1 MTKGIVLLAFG
12 KRGYGFAAYNLA
24 YSIRAFNNTIP
35 ITVYKDDIAFS
46 QVEAEKMSVFTK
58 VEELPLE
65 LMYKNG
71 VFDPGY
77 TKVNLYDLYPY
88 DLNLY
93 LDVDALCLKD
103 IAPLFEIMEKKPD
116 YFYTHII
123 AKHTIDQ
130 GRDFKSMQ
138 WAWADDIWKH
148 FNLKSDDTFYA
159 TNSSYQIVRKGKQ
172 AKKFYDQIKKNYA
185 NPIPVDKLRMKW
197 GGGQPDELYMNAAL
211 CQLKIPAEMETDVM
225 FFGGDLKHTFTEIEN
240 KFYFLS
246 MYGAGFSNVSTTR
259 LKYREWYD
267 RRLHKHFLDRG
278 EGHIYK
284 SQYIMVDKHPNHR
297 KPPIMKKY
305 EKQKAKES

>member
-24 YSIRAFNNTIP
+24 YSIRAFNKSIP

-46 QVEAEKMSVFTK
+46 QVEPEKMSVFTTVK
-58 VEELPLE
+58 DLPNE
-65 LMYKNG
+65 LMYNNG
-71 VFDPGY
+71 FFDPGF
-77 TKVNLYDLYPY
+77 TKVNLYDLLPY

-103 IAPLFEIMEKKPD
+103 IGPLFEIMEKKCAANG

-148 FNLKSDDTFYA
+148 FNLKQDDTFYA

-172 AKKFYDQIKKNYA
+172 AEKFYDQIKKNYA
-185 NPIPVDKLRMKW
+185 NPIPVEKLRMKW

-246 MYGAGFSNVSTTR
+246 MYGAGFANVSTTK
-259 LKYREWYD
+259 LKFREWYD
-267 RRLHKHFLDRG
+267 RLLMAHFKKERKS
-278 EGHIYK
+278 HIYK
-284 SQYIMVDKHPNHR
+284 SQYIMADKHPNHR
-297 KPPIMKKY
+297 KPPNMKI
-305 EKQKAKES
+305 Q

>member
-1 MTKGIVLLAFG
+1 MLAFG

-24 YSIRAFNNTIP
+24 VSIKAFNTTIP
-35 ITVYKDDIAFS
+35 ITIYKDDIAFGHIEP
-46 QVEAEKMSVFTK
+46 QKMTIFDDVRDIPQ
-58 VEELPLE
+58 EI
-65 LMYKNG
+65 MYNDG
-71 VFDPGY
+71 RFDPGHA
-77 TKVNLYDLYPY
+77 KVNLYDLYPY

-103 IAPLFEIMEKKPD
+103 IAPLFRTMEAKVKNGD

-123 AKHTIDQ
+123 DKHTIDK

-138 WAWADDIWKH
+138 WAWADDIWEH
-148 FNLKSDDTFYA
+148 FKLKADDTFYA
-159 TNSSYQIVRKGKQ
+159 TNSSYQIVRKGKM

-185 NPIPVDKLRMKW
+185 NPIPVEKLRMKW

-211 CQLKIPAEMETDVM
+211 CQMKVPAQMDTDVM
-225 FFGGDLKHTFTEIEN
+225 FFGGDLNHTFTEIEN

-259 LKYREWYD
+259 SKYREWYD
-267 RRLHKHFLDRG
+267 RLLFKHFQRRK

-284 SQYIMVDKHPNHR
+284 SQYIMAEKHANKR
-297 KPPIMKKY
+297 K
-305 EKQKAKES
+305 

>member
-24 YSIRAFNNTIP
+24 VSIRAFNNTIP
-35 ITVYKDDIAFS
+35 ITVYCDDIAFS
-46 QVEAEKMSVFTK
+46 HIEPEKMIIFDRIEK
-58 VEELPLE
+58 IGNDRLYNEG
-65 LMYKNG
+65 K
-71 VFDPGY
+71 FDPGY
-77 TKVNLYDLYPY
+77 VKVNLYDLYPY

-93 LDVDALCLKD
+93 LDVDALCLRD

-116 YFYTHII
+116 FFYTHII
-123 AKHTIDQ
+123 DTHTIDK

-138 WAWADDIWKH
+138 WAWADDIWGH
-148 FNLKSDDTFYA
+148 FKLKPDDVFYA

-172 AKKFYDQIKKNYA
+172 ARKFYDQIKKNYA
-185 NPIPVDKLRMKW
+185 NPIPIDKLRMKW

-211 CQLKIPAEMETDVM
+211 CQLKISAQMDTDVM

-267 RRLHKHFLDRG
+267 RRLHKHFLDRR

-284 SQYIMVDKHPNHR
+284 SQYIMAEKHANKR
-297 KPPIMKKY
+297 K
-305 EKQKAKES
+305 

>member
-24 YSIRAFNNTIP
+24 VSIRAFNKTIP

-46 QVEAEKMSVFTK
+46 HIEPDKLSIFDQV
-58 VEELPLE
+58 LPIPHGI
-65 LMYKNG
+65 MYQAG
-71 VFDPGY
+71 RLDPGFA
-77 TKVNLYDLYPY
+77 KVNLYDLYPY

-103 IAPLFEIMEKKPD
+103 IEPLFDIMEKKVQKG

-123 AKHTIDQ
+123 DTHTIDK

-138 WAWADDIWKH
+138 WAWADDIWDH
-148 FNLKSDDTFYA
+148 FKLNHEDTFYA
-159 TNSSYQIVRKGKQ
+159 TNSSYQIVRKGKD

-185 NPIPVDKLRMKW
+185 NPIPIDKLRMKW

-211 CQLKIPAEMETDVM
+211 CQLKVPAQMDTDVM
-225 FFGGDLKHTFTEIEN
+225 FFGGDLNHTFTEIEN

-267 RRLHKHFLDRG
+267 RLLKKHFDNRG
-278 EGHIYK
+278 EAHQYK
-284 SQYIMVDKHPNHR
+284 SQYIMAEKHANQR
-297 KPPIMKKY
+297 K
-305 EKQKAKES
+305 